1 MYINIYTQIYIY
13 IYIHIC
19 MYIYIEKERPFRVEG
34 GSGTLGLDAVQGGDE
49 GDWPA
54 HHEPVCPG

>member
-1 MYINIYTQIYIY
+1 
-13 IYIHIC
+13 